1 MRLTKEQLAGLGY
14 DDHGNRIQQSDADAF
29 ARERDLHDYII
40 DRCRDLG
47 YYVIHSRM
55 DRRSTVAVG
64 APDFVVAMPHGRT
77 VWIECKSATGK
88 PTRAQC
94 SNITQLLHLG
104 HVVHIVRSQ
113 KEADSALEKQ
123 P

>member
-14 DDHGNRIQQSDADAF
+14 DEHGNRLKSDDEGF
-29 ARERDLHDYII
+29 ERERDLHDYII
-40 DRCRDLG
+40 DRCRELG

-64 APDFVVAMPHGRT
+64 APDFVVAMPGGRT
-77 VWIECKSATGK
+77 VWIECKSAKGK
-88 PTRAQC
+88 PTTAQLA
-94 SNITQLLHLG
+94 SVTWLLRLG
-104 HVVHIVRSQ
+104 HIVHIVRSK
-113 KEADSALEKQ
+113 KEADSVLK